1 MGDLRQTPNPSAGSF
16 QFTAQN
22 DCQFVLFVSA
32 YTLTSG
38 QWQSEPQPGQETD
51 PGQTGSWQAVSAW
64 PLDIQGSITQ
74 IVAQTG
80 TLTVTWV
87 LNPLSFTPTLTK
99 TNWTRPDIDAKLVT
113 NLGVGNNVWL
123 QLLIAAVIEAR
134 PNESLQALAL
144 RTRTPVSV
152 LAKANGLTEDA
163 VLFAGQQL
171 LVATHWP
178 DLSLWQSQ
186 SSPFTEEDSNESS

>member
-1 MGDLRQTPNPSAGSF
+1 MGDLRQALNQSAGSF

-22 DCQFVLFVSA
+22 DCQFALFVSA

-38 QWQSEPQPGQETD
+38 QWQTEPQLGQETD
-51 PGQTGSWQAVSAW
+51 PGQTGSWLAVSPW

-80 TLTVTWV
+80 TLTVAWV
-87 LNPLSFTPTLTK
+87 LNALSFTPTLTK

-134 PNESLQALAL
+134 PNESLLALAL
-144 RTRTPVSV
+144 RARTRASV
-152 LAKANGLTEDA
+152 LAQANGLAEDA
-163 VLFAGQQL
+163 VLSAGQRL

-178 DLSLWQSQ
+178 DLSLWRSQ
-186 SSPFTEEDSNESS
+186 SSTFTEEDSNESS